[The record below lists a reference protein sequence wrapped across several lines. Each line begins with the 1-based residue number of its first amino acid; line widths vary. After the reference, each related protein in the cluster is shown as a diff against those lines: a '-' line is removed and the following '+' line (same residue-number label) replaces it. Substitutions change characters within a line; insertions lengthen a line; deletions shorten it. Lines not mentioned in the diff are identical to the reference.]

1 MKLANLSI
9 CLVLAF
15 VFGGC
20 CPSCNSPS
28 PNEVANEQS
37 FENLDLQVIGDDEI
51 FNSKSKLSPK
61 LLKSNKEPI
70 ILIGNFDEKSIKNI
84 EKSFNANLKDKNLKE
99 RIGGLVLVDEINSEV
114 KRFVPSDLFDRLEK
128 IKFKPIPFCAE
139 FPEKCFK
146 IKCVGKNCLKR
157 VVEFERAELKD
168 SNTTRKVRN

>member
-28 PNEVANEQS
+28 PNEVTNEQS
-37 FENLDLQVIGDDEI
+37 FENLDLQVIGDDEL

-84 EKSFNANLKDKNLKE
+84 EKSFNANLKE

-114 KRFVPSDLFDRLEK
+114 KRFVPSDLLDRLEK

-146 IKCVGKNCLKR
+146 IKCVSKNCFKKAY
-157 VVEFERAELKD
+157 EFKKEA
-168 SNTTRKVRN
+168 NITRKVAN